1 MTDTSTSLPGQSS
14 IADSINAA
22 VKSAPELGQSPGLTI
37 GVATSGGDTPG
48 RAQAVARGVNA
59 ITDATAKQNVQSS
72 LGSDRIE
79 HKFGAFRGA
88 DPG

>member
-22 VKSAPELGQSPGLTI
+22 VKSAPELGQSPGLAI
-37 GVATSGGDTPG
+37 GVATSGGDTPS

-59 ITDATAKQNVQSS
+59 ITNATAKQRAV
-72 LGSDRIE
+72 
-79 HKFGAFRGA
+79 
-88 DPG
+88 PGRLSETPQLSCD